1 MSAPGGRGTAPDP
14 VSAASWP
21 DLVARVVAL
30 YEWAGRPSFRELELR
45 SKKAGFRISRGTAQN
60 LAAGATNP
68 QRRSL
73 EAFVVACGV
82 VPDSWLAAWDRL
94 DSTARMS
101 AIDEDLQVTRGTS
114 APSAHRA
121 RYWATIQKI
130 AERGP
135 QQLELDRSLMTIV

>member
-1 MSAPGGRGTAPDP
+1 MAYGELSFAMEGGRPGCPR
-14 VSAASWP
+14 
-21 DLVARVVAL
+21 LG
-30 YEWAGRPSFRELELR
+30 AGEPRLIRCRLPR